1 MKKIRFNCVEM
12 KRQGAEALKKKMKN
26 MTKEQEYNFWKE
38 QTQNLKHLQELK
50 QRQIESSHK

>member
-1 MKKIRFNCVEM
+1 MKKIKFNCVEM
-12 KRQGAEALKKKMKN
+12 KRQGAEALNKKMKN

-38 QTQNLKHLQELK
+38 QTQSLKHLKELK